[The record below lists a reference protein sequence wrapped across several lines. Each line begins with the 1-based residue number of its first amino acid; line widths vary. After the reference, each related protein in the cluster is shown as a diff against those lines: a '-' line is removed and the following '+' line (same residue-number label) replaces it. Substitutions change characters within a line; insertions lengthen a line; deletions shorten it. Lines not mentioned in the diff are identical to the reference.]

1 MATTGATIYDA
12 MGNGASNQPGCVQIV
27 DGNST
32 CAAPLYQALICIDD
46 ACDSCTTQ
54 TDFDNCETTALMGAC
69 STENTAV
76 SACQTDLADGGSA
89 SDNGKCSTDQDIIYT
104 ICGNGK

>member
-1 MATTGATIYDA
+1 MATTGATIYDS

-32 CAAPLYQALICIDD
+32 CASPLYEALICIDD

-54 TDFDNCETTALMGAC
+54 TDFDNCETTALSGAC
-69 STENTAV
+69 SAENTALTP
-76 SACQTDLADGGSA
+76 CQSDLADGGTA
-89 SDNGKCSTDQDIIYT
+89 STNGKCSSDVDIIYT
-104 ICGNGK
+104 ICGNGQ